1 MVAKNQNQIFHVSHW
16 VDRVGGWIHNHPH
29 FWVQMGQLESYFL
42 REEMNAL
49 RIEKPIYV
57 SGLARSGSTL
67 LLEILSRHR
76 GLVSHQYK
84 DYPPIY
90 TPFWWNWLLRWM
102 VTQKVKPTERAHRDG
117 ILITPDSP
125 EAMEEILWMSFFP
138 TLHEVTTS
146 NVLDETTSHSK
157 FEKFYL
163 DHIRKLLLVRKGNR
177 YLAKGNYNL
186 TRLEYILKLFP
197 DARFIIPIRHPVGH
211 IASLMKQ
218 HTLFCQGTQ
227 ETPPALKHLQRIG
240 HFEFGLDWRP
250 INTDNT
256 LIIKEIIELWQTK
269 QAIQAWSRY
278 WNQLYSYIAKRL
290 EANQP
295 LRQATL
301 VIRFEE
307 LCQSPKKT
315 IQALLEHCDLEQ
327 DKEIANEFA
336 AKIKYP
342 SYYTPLFS
350 EIEINT
356 ITQETFQ
363 TAQYFGY

>member
-1 MVAKNQNQIFHVSHW
+1 MVAKNQDQIFHVSRW

-29 FWVQMGQLESYFL
+29 FWIRMGQLESYFL
-42 REEMNAL
+42 REEINAL

-67 LLEILSRHR
+67 LLEILSHYE
-76 GLVSHQYK
+76 GIVSHQYK
-84 DYPPIY
+84 DFPPIY

-102 VTQKVKPTERAHRDG
+102 VTKKVKPTERAHRDG

-125 EAMEEILWMSFFP
+125 EAMEEILWMTFFP
-138 TLHEVTTS
+138 TLHDVTAN
-146 NVLDETTSHSK
+146 NVLDETTSNSE
-157 FEKFYL
+157 FEQFYP

-218 HTLFCQGTQ
+218 HTLFCQGIQ
-227 ETPPALKHLQRIG
+227 ENPQALKHLQRIG
-240 HFEFGLDWRP
+240 HFEFGVDRRP
-250 INTDNT
+250 INTGNT
-256 LIIKEIIELWQTK
+256 LMIKETIELWQTK
-269 QAIQAWSRY
+269 QDIQAWSRY
-278 WNQLYSYIAKRL
+278 WSQLYSYIANRL
-290 EANQP
+290 EMNQP

-301 VIRFEE
+301 LVRFEE
-307 LCQSPKKT
+307 LCQSPEET
-315 IQALLEHCDLEQ
+315 IHRLVTHCGLKPDE
-327 DKEIANEFA
+327 KIASKFVA
-336 AKIKYP
+336 QIKYP
-342 SYYTPLFS
+342 SYYTPPFS
-350 EIEINT
+350 EAEIKA
-356 ITQETFQ
+356 ITQETSH